1 MRRLFGTAAADDVMQ
16 GGAAVR
22 RTANLMAV
30 LAFFAHNAAVGL
42 CYGSFGVLVMEFE
55 RHFGAGRAQTS
66 LAFSLVVLAS
76 GLMAPFVGAL
86 LGRVQI
92 RSVMVSGALLA
103 SAGFFCLTLTQ
114 QPAAMLACF
123 ALLIGP
129 GISFLGLLPA
139 VTLVN
144 NWFSQR
150 QGLVLGL
157 VMMPVAVTVVP
168 LIVVALLPTFGFEV
182 LLRGIGFVYLL
193 IIPALLLVKDSPE
206 HWRATAVNRGD
217 AGDNITGQGA
227 HQSRPS
233 IAEVVKHPA
242 FLPLVIATGLM
253 MGAGV
258 AKNTHM
264 VPLLVES
271 HWSMEKA
278 TLLLALSGGCAVLGS
293 LLLGWLADRYNAAA
307 VIAFNALLQAVVW
320 LILITPASFALLV
333 LDAILIGMCIGGIST
348 AKAVVV
354 SRVFGR
360 QQFAFVSGLMGFCTL
375 PLLFTLSPLM
385 GLLRETSGGY
395 VLPISLIIGG
405 FCVAG
410 ACMWLV
416 SGVERRQPNPAQA
429 ELAPVTH

>member
-16 GGAAVR
+16 GGAAER

-76 GLMAPFVGAL
+76 GLMAPFVGVL

-92 RSVMVSGALLA
+92 RSVMISGALLA

-114 QPAAMLACF
+114 QPAAMLTCF

-168 LIVVALLPTFGFEV
+168 LIVVDLLPV
-182 LLRGIGFVYLL
+182 R
-193 IIPALLLVKDSPE
+193 
-206 HWRATAVNRGD
+206 
-217 AGDNITGQGA
+217 
-227 HQSRPS
+227 
-233 IAEVVKHPA
+233 
-242 FLPLVIATGLM
+242 
-253 MGAGV
+253 
-258 AKNTHM
+258 
-264 VPLLVES
+264 
-271 HWSMEKA
+271 KA
-278 TLLLALSGGCAVLGS
+278 
-293 LLLGWLADRYNAAA
+293 
-307 VIAFNALLQAVVW
+307 
-320 LILITPASFALLV
+320 
-333 LDAILIGMCIGGIST
+333 
-348 AKAVVV
+348 
-354 SRVFGR
+354 
-360 QQFAFVSGLMGFCTL
+360 
-375 PLLFTLSPLM
+375 
-385 GLLRETSGGY
+385 
-395 VLPISLIIGG
+395 
-405 FCVAG
+405 
-410 ACMWLV
+410 
-416 SGVERRQPNPAQA
+416 
-429 ELAPVTH
+429 

>member
-1 MRRLFGTAAADDVMQ
+1 MPSSLDTTAAANVSTTSS
-16 GGAAVR
+16 AER

-30 LAFFAHNAAVGL
+30 LAFLAHNAAVGL

-55 RHFGAGRAQTS
+55 RHFSAGRAQTS

-92 RSVMVSGALLA
+92 RSVMISGAVLA
-103 SAGFFCLTLTQ
+103 SAGFFCLPLTQ
-114 QPAAMLACF
+114 QPAIMLACF

-144 NWFSQR
+144 NWFTQR

-168 LIVVALLPTFGFEV
+168 LIVVELLPTLGFET
-182 LLRGIGFVYLL
+182 LLRGIGVVYLL

-206 HWRATAVNRGD
+206 HWRATSRDREDADDKGD
-217 AGDNITGQGA
+217 VQPA
-227 HQSRPS
+227 HQQRPS
-233 IAEVVKHPA
+233 VADVLKHPA

-278 TLLLALSGGCAVLGS
+278 TLLLAISGGCAVLGS

-307 VIAFNALLQAVVW
+307 VIALNALLQAVVW

-333 LDAILIGMCIGGIST
+333 LDAVLIGMCIGGIST

-360 QQFAFVSGLMGFCTL
+360 RHFAFVSGLMGFCTL

-405 FCVAG
+405 FCVAA

-416 SGVERRQPNPAQA
+416 SGVERRHPDATQA
-429 ELAPVTH
+429 ELAPVAP